1 MSDTNHQG
9 ELAPLIIISGPSGS
23 GKSTIVSRLLKTS
36 ELPLELSVSATTRDP
51 RPKEVDGVNYH
62 FLTHEQFETHRKNGD
77 FLEFVEVF
85 GRGQWYGTFKDKVTT
100 SRKNGKWIILEIDV
114 EGAMRVAKQV
124 PDAIT
129 IFIHPG
135 SLEELERRL
144 RGRDTETE
152 EKILRRLEVA
162 RQELELA
169 TSYQH
174 IVINDNI
181 DDTVN
186 RVDQILKTSG
196 ETN

>member
-1 MSDTNHQG
+1 MSDTNRQG

-181 DDTVN
+181 EDTVN